1 MNLKMPE
8 NWITQHLIDRRYA
21 LSSLGGL
28 GLYLTLKTWPAFAG
42 SRTAEQVVTQFHDA
56 LLGIM
61 QQAKSLDYKGR
72 FRKLQPHIVKNF
84 HLPIMIRIA
93 TGRFWRNASP
103 RDQDRLL
110 KVFTDI
116 SIGTY
121 ASRFS
126 NYSGQKFLNR
136 GFRKGP
142 QDTILVDTI
151 IYNPNAAD
159 VPITY
164 VTREIQGSWHI
175 IDILLASGISEIAV
189 RRAEYRRLLQS
200 DGIEGLI
207 SSITEKLES
216 LETAN

>member
-1 MNLKMPE
+1 MNFKMSE
-8 NWITQHLIDRRYA
+8 NCMTLHLINRRCA
-21 LSSLGGL
+21 LYSLTGI
-28 GLYLTLKTWPAFAG
+28 GLYLTLKTCPAFAG
-42 SRTAEQVVTQFHDA
+42 RRTAEQVVTQFHDA
-56 LLGIM
+56 LLNIM
-61 QQAKSLDYKGR
+61 QEAKSLGYKGR
-72 FRKLQPHIVKNF
+72 FRKLKPHIVQNF
-84 HLPIMIRIA
+84 HLPVMVRIA
-93 TGRFWRNASP
+93 TGSFWRNASP
-103 RDQDRLL
+103 REQERLL

-126 NYSGQKFLNR
+126 NYSGQKFLSR

-151 IYNPNAAD
+151 ISNPTATD

-207 SSITEKLES
+207 SSITDKLKSLES
-216 LETAN
+216 TN